1 MAVTQRDDAHGMI
14 QPDNASRAGVAGLL
28 GAAVLAVA
36 PLVYMKLIP
45 TDAIPQGV
53 LLAVGL
59 VLAAIIAIGTVQVL
73 RGVGWGQTLAVGLW
87 IVVGCGGLL
96 VLVASL
102 LGALPEGWPAGWKTS
117 LAAAVLLVLGAVETV
132 LMHLASEP
140 RSRQRYASTALVTT
154 GEIFA
159 LLLVINVIAQTSY
172 VRINAETLGRFG
184 LSDRSRR
191 VLENVD
197 AEITLTCVY
206 TAGEAGK
213 GPAEYRS
220 RLLELLEEMQEFR
233 PDKVDVRNV
242 VTDGGRAR
250 LMARLAREREQK
262 HADHIAFIQAFQQ
275 SAQELQTALP
285 QDTDPLLVAQDDSYL
300 DQWRLRATVGQQVGE
315 LTREIETTRKK
326 IARNLRSGVIE
337 YGQLVS
343 DANDVVSTTQQFI
356 SSTREALLER
366 ARLPQAVEQTAPN
379 AVAAVDA
386 AIEESKAVPA
396 ALIDPN
402 GASIKDMKASI
413 AKMAEA
419 LESTSQACAKAAEQL
434 RQVGG
439 ELFPLVY
446 QSDAWSFIQMPID
459 RYFSRTANDL
469 QQEAVNYRRAAAM
482 LNGGDELR
490 VALRNLRPSA
500 DGLPPALSDSK
511 AALKSAI
518 ASLTHVD
525 RQTEALFQAVREKT
539 LMSRTASI
547 VNRLAKLAANLPETD
562 DWLAD
567 ELADENIVLL
577 EVGDQKTVVPF
588 DEVWPMT
595 IQAAPDSDEPDAR
608 RFNGDSAIAS
618 ALLKLVRKPFAKVI
632 LTHFTPPTP
641 QQMHPM
647 MQRMMPSSSLPPEA
661 LTALQDRLRKANFLV
676 EQWNLTD
683 PAPWTDPNTTD
694 ANAPDAAS
702 VDKDKE
708 SKLPRVLLI
717 CPPATSPMA
726 DAMREQIPQFGPEH
740 EAKIRAA
747 IDEGIG
753 AVFLTHFHVP
763 ESAGM
768 YGGPPTSPPYP
779 LDDYLKNA
787 WGIDPLNEFIVFP
800 ASRDPQ
806 QPDRLTPNLQ
816 WFSHMP
822 LSAYTDH
829 PIGKPLQGRR
839 TLWPMVCPVTA
850 VSPLP
855 EGVSVRP
862 VLRVPA
868 SMDTV
873 WASRHFMDLIRQFQG
888 AEQSAVSP
896 QFDDGDMRPPF
907 PVAMAA
913 TRSGAP
919 TADTRIVVLGVG
931 AGLADQYLNEPV
943 LQLREDGGSK
953 LTDPPSAN
961 ADLVINSCLWLTG
974 WDQYIAS
981 GPTYIHPIDMIDPV
995 EMDILWSIYVVGIPG
1010 VVLAIGMVVM
1020 AMRRRQ

>member
-14 QPDNASRAGVAGLL
+14 QPDNASQAGIAGFI

-36 PLVYMKLIP
+36 PLIYMKLMP
-45 TDAIPQGV
+45 TDAVPQGV

-59 VLAAIIAIGTVQVL
+59 VLAAIIAVGTAQTL
-73 RGVGWGQTLAVGLW
+73 RRVGWGQTLAVGLW

-96 VLVASL
+96 VLVAGL

-132 LMHLASEP
+132 LMHLASQP
-140 RSRQRYASTALVTT
+140 GSRQRYASTALVTT

-206 TAGEAGK
+206 TASEAGK

-220 RLLELLEEMQEFR
+220 RLLELLEEMEEFR
-233 PDKVDVRNV
+233 PDKIDVQNV

-250 LMARLAREREQK
+250 LMARLAREREKK
-262 HADHIAFIQAFQQ
+262 HADHLAFIQAFQQ
-275 SAQELQTALP
+275 SAQELQAALA
-285 QDTDPLLVAQDDSYL
+285 QDTDPLLVAQNGSYL

-315 LTREIETTRKK
+315 LSQEIETTRKE

-343 DANDVVSTTQQFI
+343 DANDIVATTQQFI
-356 SSTREALLER
+356 SSTREALLAR
-366 ARLPQAVEQTAPN
+366 ARLAQAVEQTAPN

-386 AIEESKAVPA
+386 AIAESRTVPA

-413 AKMAEA
+413 ARMAEA
-419 LESTSQACAKAAEQL
+419 LQSTSQACAKAAEQL

-439 ELFPLVY
+439 DLFPLVH
-446 QSDAWSFIQMPID
+446 QSDAWVIMYMPID
-459 RYFSRTANDL
+459 RYYSRQAGNL
-469 QQEAVNYRRAAAM
+469 QQDAINYRRGAAM

-490 VALRNLRPSA
+490 VSLRSLRHSA
-500 DGLPPALSDSK
+500 DGLPDALADGK
-511 AALKSAI
+511 TALKSAI
-518 ASLTHVD
+518 ASLTRVD
-525 RQTEALFQAVREKT
+525 RQTGAMFQAVREKT
-539 LMSRTASI
+539 LMSRTAAI

-567 ELADENIVLL
+567 ELAGENIVLL
-577 EVGDQKTVVPF
+577 EVGDRKTVVPF

-595 IQAAPDSDEPDAR
+595 IQSAPDSDEPDAR

-647 MQRMMPSSSLPPEA
+647 MQQMMPRSSLPPEM
-661 LTALQDRLRKANFLV
+661 LTAMQDRLRKANFLV

-683 PAPWTDPNTTD
+683 PAPWTDPN
-694 ANAPDAAS
+694 APGAAS
-702 VDKDKE
+702 ADKE
-708 SKLPRVLLI
+708 DKLPRVLLI
-717 CPPATSPMA
+717 CPPASSPMA
-726 DAMREQIPQFGPEH
+726 GAMRGQIPQFGPEH
-740 EAKIRAA
+740 EAKIRAV
-747 IDEGIG
+747 IDQGIG
-753 AVFLTHFHVP
+753 AVFLTHFHKP
-763 ESAGM
+763 QKSIM
-768 YGGPPTSPPYP
+768 YNRPPSSPPYP
-779 LDDYLKNA
+779 LENYLKSD
-787 WGIDPLNEFIVFP
+787 WGIEPLTKFIVFP

-806 QPDRLTPNLQ
+806 QPDRLTPNPQ

-850 VSPLP
+850 VSTLP

-873 WASRHFMDLIRQFQG
+873 WASRHFMDLVRQFQV

-919 TADTRIVVLGVG
+919 TADTRIVVLGIGVG
-931 AGLADQYLNEPV
+931 LINGYLNEPV
-943 LQLREDGGSK
+943 LQLREDGGSR

-981 GPTYIHPIDMIDPV
+981 GPTYIHPIEMVDPV
-995 EMDILWSIYVVGIPG
+995 EMDILWTTYVVGIPAI
-1010 VVLAIGMVVM
+1010 VLAVGMVVM
-1020 AMRRRQ
+1020 ALRRRQ